1 MPLIELDTSCDLSDA
16 DKRQALAQTLSALA
30 AEGIGKP
37 EQYVMACVRDKV
49 AMSMSGTADPGALV
63 TIKSI
68 GGLSKAVNQ
77 TLAGRITQVLQDELA
92 VPKERIYLTFE
103 ELAPTNWA
111 WNGNTFG

>member
-1 MPLIELDTSCDLSDA
+1 MPLIELDTSCDLSEA
-16 DKRQALAQTLSALA
+16 DKRQTLAQTLSALA

-37 EQYVMACVRDKV
+37 EQYVMACIRDKA
-49 AMSMSGTADPGALV
+49 AMTMSGTAGPAALV

-77 TLAGRITQVLQDELA
+77 ALAGRITQALQDELA
-92 VPKERIYLTFE
+92 VPKERVYLTFE